1 MNIYNFLYPV
11 DTKFESQVQI
21 WCRTPKDEW
30 KFIDSCEPIHL
41 LETIKKI
48 RIYKR
53 NDYYITANTLIPG
66 QSRSQ
71 AYVFSLNNIV
81 LDFDVHNEKIT
92 DDEREWLIDDFVWR
106 LKRDLFTGSNQR
118 YTIPPPNII
127 HYTGRGV
134 QLWWHIEE
142 TSKKLSPLYHLISE
156 WLQHAIKVMID
167 DCPYLVDQ
175 KIIDKVASGGTERVY
190 RMFNTYNTKT
200 EKRTHYE
207 LLHQKTYD
215 LTVLRNALVENDDV
229 KDFLLQQEEQRKVW
243 AEQKKEREERRK
255 EKVNLPTSEHKAKA
269 FDPLYTSTL
278 KKRLWIID
286 KIIDRLAIH
295 DGVRGKLLFVAW
307 NCARSLWRE
316 EEAKR
321 YCRNLNERFNPRFR
335 SIEYLFRSKTKFR
348 IKDINIPEYFNISPE
363 EYQDLSKE
371 YFRIHRNDA
380 RNSARKSIRDEKTAI
395 KAKAAAHLASGHK
408 ITDVAEETGLSI
420 SSVKKISASQNK
432 NKPKE
437 KPWELLG
444 ISRATYYRRKKNEAI
459 SPITTQNSGSNDASC
474 NTTEHLLPSN

>member
-1 MNIYNFLYPV
+1 M
-11 DTKFESQVQI
+11 
-21 WCRTPKDEW
+21 
-30 KFIDSCEPIHL
+30 
-41 LETIKKI
+41 
-48 RIYKR
+48 
-53 NDYYITANTLIPG
+53 
-66 QSRSQ
+66 
-71 AYVFSLNNIV
+71 
-81 LDFDVHNEKIT
+81 
-92 DDEREWLIDDFVWR
+92 
-106 LKRDLFTGSNQR
+106 
-118 YTIPPPNII
+118 
-127 HYTGRGV
+127 
-134 QLWWHIEE
+134 
-142 TSKKLSPLYHLISE
+142 
-156 WLQHAIKVMID
+156 
-167 DCPYLVDQ
+167 
-175 KIIDKVASGGTERVY
+175 
-190 RMFNTYNTKT
+190 
-200 EKRTHYE
+200 
-207 LLHQKTYD
+207 
-215 LTVLRNALVENDDV
+215 
-229 KDFLLQQEEQRKVW
+229 W

-316 EEAKR
+316 EEDKR

-363 EYQDLSKE
+363 EYQELSKE

-380 RNSARKSIRDEKTAI
+380 RNSARKSIRDNKTAM
-395 KAKAAAHLASGHK
+395 KSMAAELLASGRK
-408 ITDVAEETGLSI
+408 ITDVSDQTGLSI
-420 SSVKKISASQNK
+420 STVKKISALQ

-437 KPWELLG
+437 KPWELLA

-459 SPITTQNSGSNDASC
+459 SPITTQNSGSNDVSC